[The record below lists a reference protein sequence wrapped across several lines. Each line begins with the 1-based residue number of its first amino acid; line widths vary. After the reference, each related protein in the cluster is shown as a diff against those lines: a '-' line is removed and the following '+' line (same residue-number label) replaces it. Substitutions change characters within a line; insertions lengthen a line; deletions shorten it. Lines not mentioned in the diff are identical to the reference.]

1 MTTHTRHSVAPHAA
15 VQSFIARNSLSSD
28 DVRADG
34 RLSLT
39 LDGKFRVHLHSA
51 GPAWVALTT
60 DLMALSK
67 FGRDADADDVLERL
81 MNMSAGL
88 LRGHSSALVMDAR
101 RGTLMLQLS
110 VPANAS
116 GDELENALAEFVNVL
131 PFWQSACAEEIRFLH
146 A

>member
-1 MTTHTRHSVAPHAA
+1 M
-15 VQSFIARNSLSSD
+15 ARNGLSAD

-34 RLSLT
+34 QLSLT

-67 FGRDADADDVLERL
+67 FGQNADADDALERL

-88 LRGHSSALVMDAR
+88 LRGYSSALVMDAR

-110 VPANAS
+110 VPANVS
-116 GDELENALAEFVNVL
+116 GVKLEDALEEFVNVL
-131 PFWQSACAEEIRFLH
+131 PFWQSACAAEVGFLH
-146 A
+146 V